1 MPYGRSTPN
10 PVTSSPITEALRD
23 GQGEE
28 LRKMRPEMQK
38 WWVLISG
45 RAVLGASPSRS
56 DHGLIIPGMLSWVA
70 QKQGENH
77 YLSPG
82 LGQL

>member
-1 MPYGRSTPN
+1 MVPYGRSTPN

-38 WWVLISG
+38 WWVHISG
-45 RAVLGASPSRS
+45 RAV
-56 DHGLIIPGMLSWVA
+56 
-70 QKQGENH
+70 
-77 YLSPG
+77 
-82 LGQL
+82 